1 MNIYLQSYRVA
12 IFRNSWVPGLLQRN
26 IFQCLGHILEGGKII
41 QNLSRKD
48 FICIM
53 ARIMGDGSCCVIN
66 QALLVLSF
74 FSIENQ
80 ILQLMK
86 SFIRA
91 CSHFL
96 VVGFSFLLQ
105 NVLSVCKDNVG
116 NNILRFSF

>member
-1 MNIYLQSYRVA
+1 MNIYLQSYRVV
-12 IFRNSWVPGLLQRN
+12 IFRNSWVLGLLQRN
-26 IFQCLGHILEGGKII
+26 IFQCLGHISEGGKII

-53 ARIMGDGSCCVIN
+53 SRIMGDGSCCVIN

-86 SFIRA
+86 SFVRA

-96 VVGFSFLLQ
+96 VLGFSFLLQ
-105 NVLSVCKDNVG
+105 NVLSISKDNVG